1 MYSKGSHNTSAD
13 MLRAQKSNTAIDDLD
28 GGDLYKQ
35 ERRRAKREN
44 LTHLYKNDYK
54 PAKYSLACE
63 YRDALSYKKK
73 MSNGSYVRIL
83 AILEI
88 IGFVLRYRWIESV
101 WTWTLFLHR
110 VSEESHLAFLLLS
123 HHWRSQDLHQ
133 C

>member
-13 MLRAQKSNTAIDDLD
+13 MLRAQKSNAIVDDLD

-73 MSNGSYVRIL
+73 MSNGSYVRNL
-83 AILEI
+83 VILEI
-88 IGFVLRYRWIESV
+88 IGFVLGYRLIKSL

-110 VSEESHLAFLLLS
+110 VPEESDLVVFLPS
-123 HHWRSQDLHQ
+123 HHGRTQDLHQ